1 MPMLRSKQWCE
12 YFSIGDKKLENTEGI
27 EKLFFELASES
38 RLSILRELQ
47 KENLKMQEIA
57 RRLDVTATEAF
68 RQLERLSAALLVQRQ
83 PNGTFALAEYGK
95 VVLQLSSSLEFVSK
109 HKNYFSTH
117 DIMRF
122 PLQFVNRLGE
132 LSQAKL
138 VMDTVKNL
146 NNAERAFIEA
156 EQYGW
161 GIAEGTIPE
170 HVIPMINERIQK
182 GMKFKFLIPEN
193 RLSANVSPS
202 ATPKNVEIR
211 GLPDLPAIVVLTEKE
226 GGVCFRQ
233 VGGRVDYAGFFGK
246 DPTFLNWVKDLF
258 LYYWDK
264 GKRA

>member
-1 MPMLRSKQWCE
+1 M
-12 YFSIGDKKLENTEGI
+12 GGKKLENAGI

-83 PNGTFALAEYGK
+83 PDGTFAIAEYGK
-95 VVLQLSSSLEFVSK
+95 LVLQLASSLDFVSK
-109 HKNYFSTH
+109 HRDYFSTH
-117 DIMRF
+117 DVMRLPF
-122 PLQFVNRLGE
+122 QFVNRLGE

-138 VMDTVKNL
+138 VIDTVENL
-146 NNAERAFIEA
+146 NNGERAFMEA

-161 GIAEGTIPE
+161 GIAEGTIPI
-170 HVIPMINERIQK
+170 HMIPIMNEQILK
-182 GMKFKFLIPEN
+182 GLKLKMLIPEN
-193 RLSANVSPS
+193 LLSASVSPT
-202 ATPKNVEIR
+202 ATAKNMKAR

-226 GGVCFRQ
+226 AGICFRQ
-233 VGGRVDYAGFFGK
+233 VGGRMDYAGFFGT
-246 DPTFLNWVKDLF
+246 DPVFHNWVKDLF

-264 GKRA
+264 GKRI

>member
-1 MPMLRSKQWCE
+1 MRN
-12 YFSIGDKKLENTEGI
+12 DEGI

-83 PNGTFALAEYGK
+83 PDGTFAIAEYGK
-95 VVLQLSSSLEFVSK
+95 LVMQLSSALEFISK
-109 HKNYFSTH
+109 HRDYFSTH
-117 DIMRF
+117 DIMRL

-132 LSQAKL
+132 LSQANL
-138 VMDTVKNL
+138 VMDTVENL
-146 NNAERAFIEA
+146 NNGERTFIEA

-170 HVIPMINERIQK
+170 HVIPIINERIQK
-182 GMKFKFLIPEN
+182 GIKFKFLIPEN
-193 RLSANVSPS
+193 RLLANVSQP
-202 ATPKNVEIR
+202 APLKNVEGR
-211 GLPDLPAIVVLTEKE
+211 GLPDLPAIVVLSEKE
-226 GGVCFRQ
+226 AGICFRQ
-233 VGGRVDYAGFFGK
+233 VGGKIDYAGFFGK
-246 DPTFLNWVKDLF
+246 DPVFLNWVKDLF
-258 LYYWDK
+258 LHYWDR

>member
-1 MPMLRSKQWCE
+1 M
-12 YFSIGDKKLENTEGI
+12 GGKKLENAGI

-83 PNGTFALAEYGK
+83 PDGTFAIAEYGK
-95 VVLQLSSSLEFVSK
+95 LVLQLASSLDFVSK
-109 HKNYFSTH
+109 HRDYFSTH
-117 DIMRF
+117 DVMRLPF
-122 PLQFVNRLGE
+122 QFVNRLGE

-138 VMDTVKNL
+138 VIDTVENL
-146 NNAERAFIEA
+146 NNGERAFMEA

-161 GIAEGTIPE
+161 GIAEGTIPL
-170 HVIPMINERIQK
+170 HMIPIMNEQIMK
-182 GMKFKFLIPEN
+182 GLKLKMLIPEN
-193 RLSANVSPS
+193 LLSASVSPT
-202 ATPKNVEIR
+202 ATAKNMKAR

-226 GGVCFRQ
+226 AGICFRQ
-233 VGGRVDYAGFFGK
+233 VGGRMDYAGFFGT
-246 DPTFLNWVKDLF
+246 DPVFHNWVKDLF

-264 GKRA
+264 GKRI

>member
-1 MPMLRSKQWCE
+1 M
-12 YFSIGDKKLENTEGI
+12 GGKKLENAGI

-83 PNGTFALAEYGK
+83 PDGTFAIAEYGK
-95 VVLQLSSSLEFVSK
+95 LVLQLASSLDFVSK
-109 HKNYFSTH
+109 YRDYFSTH
-117 DIMRF
+117 DVMRLPF
-122 PLQFVNRLGE
+122 QFVNRLGE

-138 VMDTVKNL
+138 VIDTVENL
-146 NNAERAFIEA
+146 NNGERAFMEA

-161 GIAEGTIPE
+161 GIAEGTIPI
-170 HVIPMINERIQK
+170 HMIPIMNEQILK
-182 GMKFKFLIPEN
+182 GLKLKMLIPEN
-193 RLSANVSPS
+193 LLSASVSPT
-202 ATPKNVEIR
+202 ATAKNMKAR

-226 GGVCFRQ
+226 AGICFRQ
-233 VGGRVDYAGFFGK
+233 VGGRMDYAGFFGT
-246 DPTFLNWVKDLF
+246 DPVFHNWVKDLF

-264 GKRA
+264 GKRI